1 MDGVLWRGAEP
12 ILDIVELVG
21 RIVSQQR
28 SFFFVTNNS
37 TQTVKQYLSRFD
49 KYGIDLLDNQVIT
62 SAEAGAF

>member
-21 RIVSQQR
+21 RLVSQQR

-37 TQTVKQYLSRFD
+37 TQTVKQYLDYYLAS
-49 KYGIDLLDNQVIT
+49 Q
-62 SAEAGAF
+62 